1 MPSSVSCGWIAAE
14 RSDYIASLGRY
25 RQEGFKV
32 MHLDQ
37 SSGVLTAMSVQEEGK
52 LLTPTENRASIA
64 AWVLVIVVTLTIYGS
79 CNTDDHD
86 TN

>member
-1 MPSSVSCGWIAAE
+1 
-14 RSDYIASLGRY
+14 
-25 RQEGFKV
+25 